1 MMTSHLNFKF
11 RVQTSTVLISIK
23 ASLYI
28 IRVRDIFYYCRG
40 RLNSTQLKTNC
51 HRRRKRISG
60 EYSVSLAKNYF
71 QHQSLL
77 AEFLKSSTQLLKLKT
92 V

>member
-1 MMTSHLNFKF
+1 MMTPHLNFKF
-11 RVQTSTVLISIK
+11 RVQTFTVLISSK
-23 ASLYI
+23 VTLLLLS
-28 IRVRDIFYYCRG
+28 RK
-40 RLNSTQLKTNC
+40 TQLKISC

-60 EYSVSLAKNYF
+60 KYSVRLPKNCF
-71 QHQSLL
+71 QRQPRSKKKTL

>member
-11 RVQTSTVLISIK
+11 RVQTSTGLISIK

-28 IRVRDIFYYCRG
+28 VRDFFYYCRG

-60 EYSVSLAKNYF
+60 EHSVSLAKNYF
-71 QHQSLL
+71 QHQCLL
-77 AEFLKSSTQLLKLKT
+77 AEFLRSSTQLLKLKT